1 MKGMK
6 NVNIIYQ
13 GDHKHVTFVGC
24 VNAAGGHIT
33 PMLIYKGK
41 YMKARLME
49 GYPEAI
55 QKMTDS
61 GFITNEVWYDW
72 VQLFIK
78 ETGGNC
84 TLVADWHTTRAY
96 LPALELL
103 RDANVKLVVLQPHTT
118 HLCQPCDV
126 TVFRSFKGHL
136 RTEVSRRR
144 GLAKYID
151 IEHIS
156 GLCKLAWNKAMEIT
170 KDEHGNNT
178 SPAIRGFEKTGIYPF
193 NPAKITKDMTHIA
206 DDLLARADAARALEE
221 AQEAREDGLPAPG
234 SMAKRGREDGE
245 DDEGEGDDEEQLQG
259 AEAEAAVDAVLAHP
273 VPITVRLA
281 KLNKGKHRKAR
292 LLTGDEAAEEFAA
305 IAEAKAAAE
314 EAKAERKRER
324 AAKKASAGARIAKKQ
339 KPKKPQLLSHL
350 LSPAALPGSS
360 SSSSSAASS
369 GAPAAAPAAMLFTP
383 PVAAGAGVVVG
394 FGGGGSDFLNAMET
408 AASL

>member
-1 MKGMK
+1 MTGMK

-13 GDHKHVTFVGC
+13 GDHKHVNFVGC
-24 VNAAGGHIT
+24 VNAAGAHIT

-72 VQLFIK
+72 VQLFIQ

-103 RDANVKLVVLQPHTT
+103 REANVKLVVLQPHTT

-144 GLAKYID
+144 GRGNYTD

-156 GLCKLAWNKAMEIT
+156 GLCKLAWAKAMEIT
-170 KDEHGNNT
+170 KDDDGNNT

-193 NPAKITKDMTHIA
+193 NPAKITKDMTFIA

-221 AQEAREDGLPAPG
+221 AHEARDDGLPASG
-234 SMAKRGREDGE
+234 GVGKRGREDGE
-245 DDEGEGDDEEQLQG
+245 DDEDEGEGDDEEQLQG
-259 AEAEAAVDAVLAHP
+259 AEAEAAVDAVLAQP
-273 VPITVRLA
+273 VAITVRLK
-281 KLNKGKHRKAR
+281 KLNTGKHREAE
-292 LLTGDEAAEEFAA
+292 LLTGDAAAA
-305 IAEAKAAAE
+305 KYAAKAEAKAAE
-314 EAKAERKRER
+314 VEAKAERKRER
-324 AAKKASAGARIAKKQ
+324 AVKKATAGARKQ
-339 KPKKPQLLSHL
+339 KPKNRPLLSQLLS
-350 LSPAALPGSS
+350 PVAFPGSS
-360 SSSSSAASS
+360 SSPSSAASS
-369 GAPAAAPAAMLFTP
+369 GAPAAVLFTP
-383 PVAAGAGVVVG
+383 PVAAGAGGVG
-394 FGGGGSDFLNAMET
+394 GFAGGGSDFQSVMG
-408 AASL
+408 AAAFV

>member
-6 NVNIIYQ
+6 NVNVIYQ

-24 VNAAGGHIT
+24 VNAAGAHIT

-103 RDANVKLVVLQPHTT
+103 REANVKLVVLQPHTT

-144 GLAKYID
+144 GRGNYTD

-156 GLCKLAWNKAMEIT
+156 GLCKLAWAKAMEIT
-170 KDEHGNNT
+170 KDEDGNNT

-193 NPAKITKDMTHIA
+193 NPAKITKDMTYIA

-221 AQEAREDGLPAPG
+221 AQEVQEDGLPAPG
-234 SMAKRGREDGE
+234 SMAKRGREDSGDDE
-245 DDEGEGDDEEQLQG
+245 DEGEGDDEEQLQC
-259 AEAEAAVDAVLAHP
+259 AEAEAAVDAVLAQP
-273 VPITVRLA
+273 VAITVRLK
-281 KLNKGKHRKAR
+281 KLNTGKHREAE
-292 LLTGDEAAEEFAA
+292 LLTGDAAAA
-305 IAEAKAAAE
+305 KYAAKAEAKAAE
-314 EAKAERKRER
+314 VEAKAERKRER
-324 AAKKASAGARIAKKQ
+324 AVKKATAGARKQ
-339 KPKKPQLLSHL
+339 KPKNRPLLSQLLS
-350 LSPAALPGSS
+350 PVAFPGSS
-360 SSSSSAASS
+360 SSPSSAASS
-369 GAPAAAPAAMLFTP
+369 GAPAAVLFTP
-383 PVAAGAGVVVG
+383 PVTAGAGGVG
-394 FGGGGSDFLNAMET
+394 GFAGGGSDFQSVMG
-408 AASL
+408 AAAFV